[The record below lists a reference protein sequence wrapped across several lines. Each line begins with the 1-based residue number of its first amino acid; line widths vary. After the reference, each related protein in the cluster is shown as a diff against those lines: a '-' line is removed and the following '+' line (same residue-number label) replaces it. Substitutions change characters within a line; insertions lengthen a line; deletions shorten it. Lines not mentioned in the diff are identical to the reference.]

1 MTVTEERAMK
11 VGLFINTQWPA
22 EFNVSEQVAPLVEQ
36 VRVARDAGFKS
47 LWFPHHWLTA
57 PMQMLQIM
65 PAMAFLAAEAKGM
78 VIGPNILLLPLLNP
92 MHVAEEAATL
102 DVLTGG
108 NYVLGAG
115 LGYREPE
122 FTAFG
127 IPLAERA
134 GRFTE
139 AVTLMRKL
147 WAGGRV
153 THEGKFFTVRDAGIS
168 VKPVRPVP
176 IYVAGL
182 VDASVRRAARIG
194 DAWLIANATSIQETL
209 PVMAT
214 YRAALAEFGRVPLE
228 FPIARECYVGTSH
241 KTALDECRAAL
252 EYKYAAYAQWGM
264 VSPLEGVSLED
275 FAKDRF
281 IIGDKESVKD
291 EILRYTEL
299 LGTDHYIMRCQW
311 PGLDQD
317 RTLGSIRRLG
327 EIFATLP

>member
-1 MTVTEERAMK
+1 MK

-22 EFNVSEQVAPLVEQ
+22 EVDVPAQIPALLEQ

-47 LWFPHHWLTA
+47 LWFPHHWLTE

-78 VIGPNILLLPLLNP
+78 VIGPNILILPLLNP

-127 IPLAERA
+127 ITHAERA
-134 GRFTE
+134 GRFAE
-139 AVTLMRKL
+139 SVTLMRKL
-147 WAGGRV
+147 WAGGRI
-153 THEGKFFTVRDAGIS
+153 THEGKYFTVRDAGIS

-182 VDASVRRAARIG
+182 VESAVKRAARIG
-194 DAWLIANATSIQETL
+194 DAWLIANATSIQETQ
-209 PVMAT
+209 PQMAI
-214 YRAALAEFGRVPLE
+214 YRAAIAEYGRPPME
-228 FPIARECYVGTSH
+228 FPIARECYVGTSY

-252 EYKYAAYAQWGM
+252 EYKYAAYAAWGM
-264 VSPLEGVSLED
+264 TSPLEGVSLDD

-311 PGLDQD
+311 PGLDQEK
-317 RTLGSIRRLG
+317 TLGSIRRLG
-327 EIFATLP
+327 EIFAGL

>member
-1 MTVTEERAMK
+1 MK
-11 VGLFINTQWPA
+11 VGLFINTQYPEEVDVPA
-22 EFNVSEQVAPLVEQ
+22 QIPALVEQ

-47 LWFPHHWLTA
+47 LWFPHHWLTE

-78 VIGPNILLLPLLNP
+78 VIGPNILILPLLNP

-139 AVTLMRKL
+139 SVTLMRKL
-147 WAGGRV
+147 WAGGKI

-168 VKPVRPVP
+168 RE
-176 IYVAGL
+176 AG
-182 VDASVRRAARIG
+182 AGGRAADLCRRPGRLRGSARRPDRRRVADRQCVLDPG
-194 DAWLIANATSIQETL
+194 DH
-209 PVMAT
+209 
-214 YRAALAEFGRVPLE
+214 AADAHLSRGAEGIWPHAAGVPDRPRMLCGE
-228 FPIARECYVGTSH
+228 QPGVG
-241 KTALDECRAAL
+241 LC
-252 EYKYAAYAQWGM
+252 
-264 VSPLEGVSLED
+264 GVQGGAGVQVCGLCGV
-275 FAKDRF
+275 
-281 IIGDKESVKD
+281 GD
-291 EILRYTEL
+291 
-299 LGTDHYIMRCQW
+299 
-311 PGLDQD
+311 DQPA
-317 RTLGSIRRLG
+317 GG
-327 EIFATLP
+327 

>member
-1 MTVTEERAMK
+1 MK
-11 VGLFINTQWPA
+11 VGLFINTQYPRDVDVPA
-22 EFNVSEQVAPLVEQ
+22 QIPALVQQ

-47 LWFPHHWLTA
+47 LWFPHHWLTE

-78 VIGPNILLLPLLNP
+78 VIGPNILILPLLNP

-108 NYVLGAG
+108 NYILGAG

-127 IPLAERA
+127 IPLTERA

-139 AVTLMRKL
+139 SVALMRKL
-147 WAGGRV
+147 WAGGKI

-168 VKPVRPVP
+168 LKPVRANGPP

-182 VDASVRRAARIG
+182 VDSAVRRAARIG
-194 DAWLIANATSIQETL
+194 DAWLIANASSIQEIM
-209 PVMAT
+209 PQMQT
-214 YRAALAEFGRVPLE
+214 YRAALHEFNRTPME
-228 FPIARECYVGTSH
+228 FPIARECYVGASQ
-241 KTALDECRAAL
+241 ASAYEECRAAL
-252 EYKYAAYAQWGM
+252 EYKYAAYAAWGM
-264 VSPLEGVSLED
+264 TSPLEGTTFED

-281 IIGDKESVKD
+281 IIGDKASVKD
-291 EILRYTEL
+291 EILRYVEL
-299 LGTDHYIMRCQW
+299 LNVDHFIMRTQW
-311 PGLDQD
+311 PGLEQDQV
-317 RTLGSIRRLG
+317 LGSIRRLG
-327 EIFATLP
+327 EIFATL

>member
-1 MTVTEERAMK
+1 MK

>member
-1 MTVTEERAMK
+1 MK
-11 VGLFINTQWPA
+11 VGLFINTQYPKGFDVPTHVPA
-22 EFNVSEQVAPLVEQ
+22 LVEQ

-78 VIGPNILLLPLLNP
+78 AIGPNILILPLLNP

-108 NYVLGAG
+108 NYILGAG

-127 IPLAERA
+127 ITHAERA

-139 AVTLMRKL
+139 SVALMRKL
-147 WAGGRV
+147 WAGGRI
-153 THEGKFFTVRDAGIS
+153 THEGKYFTVRDAGIS
-168 VKPVRPVP
+168 VKPARSGGVP

-182 VDASVRRAARIG
+182 VDSAVKRAARIG
-194 DAWLIANATSIQETL
+194 DAWLIANASSIQEIT
-209 PVMAT
+209 PQMNT
-214 YRAALAEFGRVPLE
+214 YRAAITEYGRPPLE

-241 KTALDECRAAL
+241 RTALDECRDAL
-252 EYKYAAYAQWGM
+252 VYKYAAYASWGM
-264 VSPLEGVSLED
+264 TSPLEGTSLDD
-275 FAKDRF
+275 FARDRF

-291 EILRYTEL
+291 EILKYKES
-299 LGTDHYIMRCQW
+299 LGSDHFIMRCQW
-311 PGLDQD
+311 PGLDHAK
-317 RTLGSIRRLG
+317 TLGSIRRLG
-327 EIFATLP
+327 EIFAAL

>member
-1 MTVTEERAMK
+1 MK
-11 VGLFINTQWPA
+11 VGLFINTQYPA
-22 EFNVSEQVAPLVEQ
+22 EVDVPAQIPALVEQ
-36 VRVARDAGFKS
+36 VRVAREAGFKS
-47 LWFPHHWLTA
+47 LWFPHHWLTN

-78 VIGPNILLLPLLNP
+78 VIGPNILILPLLNP

-134 GRFTE
+134 GRFSE
-139 AVTLMRKL
+139 SVTLMRKL
-147 WAGGRV
+147 WAGGKI
-153 THEGKFFTVRDAGIS
+153 THEGKFFTVRNAGIS
-168 VKPVRPVP
+168 VKPVRSGGPP
-176 IYVAGL
+176 IYIAGL
-182 VDASVRRAARIG
+182 VDSAVRRAARIG
-194 DAWLIANATSIQETL
+194 DAWLIANASSIQEIT
-209 PVMAT
+209 PQMHT
-214 YRAALAEFGRVPLE
+214 YRAALKEYGRSPLE
-228 FPIARECYVGTSH
+228 FPIARECYVGADRAS
-241 KTALDECRAAL
+241 AYAECKAAL
-252 EYKYAAYAQWGM
+252 EYKYAAYAEWGM
-264 VSPLEGVSLED
+264 TSPLEGTNFED

-299 LGTDHYIMRCQW
+299 LGVDHFIMRSQW
-311 PGLDQD
+311 PGLEQD
-317 RTLGSIRRLG
+317 KVLGSIRRLG
-327 EIFATLP
+327 EIFGDLK

>member
-1 MTVTEERAMK
+1 MK

-22 EFNVSEQVAPLVEQ
+22 EVDVPAQIPALVEQ

-47 LWFPHHWLTA
+47 LWFPHHWLTE

-78 VIGPNILLLPLLNP
+78 VVGPNILILPLLNP

-127 IPLAERA
+127 ITHAERA
-134 GRFTE
+134 GRFSE
-139 AVTLMRKL
+139 SVALMRKL
-147 WAGGRV
+147 WAGGRI
-153 THEGKFFTVRDAGIS
+153 THEGKYFTVRDAGIS

-182 VDASVRRAARIG
+182 VESAVKRAARIG
-194 DAWLIANATSIQETL
+194 DAWLIANATSIQETQ
-209 PVMAT
+209 PQMAI
-214 YRAALAEFGRVPLE
+214 YRAAIAEYGRPPLE
-228 FPIARECYVGTSH
+228 FPIARECYVGTSN

-264 VSPLEGVSLED
+264 VSPLEGVSLDD

-311 PGLDQD
+311 PGLDQEK
-317 RTLGSIRRLG
+317 TLGSIRRLG
-327 EIFATLP
+327 EIFAGL

>member
-1 MTVTEERAMK
+1 MK
-11 VGLFINTQWPA
+11 VGLFINTQWPEEVDVPA
-22 EFNVSEQVAPLVEQ
+22 QIPALVEQ

-127 IPLAERA
+127 ITHAERA

-139 AVTLMRKL
+139 SVTLMRKL
-147 WAGGRV
+147 WAGGKI
-153 THEGKFFTVRDAGIS
+153 THEGKYFTVRDAGIS

-182 VDASVRRAARIG
+182 VDSAVKRAARIG
-194 DAWLIANATSIQETL
+194 DAWLIANATSIQETM

-214 YRAALAEFGRVPLE
+214 YRAAIAEYGRVPLE
-228 FPIARECYVGTSH
+228 FPIARECYVGTSYR
-241 KTALDECRAAL
+241 TALDECRAAL

-264 VSPLEGVSLED
+264 VSPLEGVSLDD

-291 EILRYTEL
+291 EILRYSEL

-311 PGLDQD
+311 PGLEQEKA
-317 RTLGSIRRLG
+317 LGSIRRLG
-327 EIFATLP
+327 EIFAGFS